1 MLCELKGFNVDMKMF
16 FSLKILSHIVCHH
29 FQLMSNIN
37 RCTIS
42 IQNIKN
48 ILKGRPVGMNK
59 LKMLNFKGQIQNE
72 IGFSYLGH
80 LGVGLI

>member
-1 MLCELKGFNVDMKMF
+1 
-16 FSLKILSHIVCHH
+16 
-29 FQLMSNIN
+29 
-37 RCTIS
+37 
-42 IQNIKN
+42 
-48 ILKGRPVGMNK
+48 MNK